1 MHTPAVHH
9 SPSTAPLSARTGGL
23 RVSPWTAELIASL
36 DWLRLSELLRAVAVN
51 AGCQLGPS
59 RVESDGMVQF
69 AMLEQPSSG
78 LPLRNLV
85 RLLSWNGS
93 CATPAVVQAM
103 VTQLSRVREPTR
115 GVIVAVGGASTTAR
129 LVAQQH
135 HIELID
141 AERLAET
148 LRSLQAEKSDFYYSL
163 TTVGEYS
170 RPTCPV
176 CLRKLHRV
184 LQPSAQHGGHL
195 PRELVFQSS
204 SLVSDMVVCDRL
216 EVMRDCEVAFLKE
229 VRAKMMIIRGHAS
242 GNFICDG
249 PLILDPGATL
259 SGTVAARSV
268 RVHAGGELLGQ
279 ARILEG
285 SAESLMEPEA
295 SWFWRCESTAAA
307 CQKVIFD
314 PHHPG

>member
-1 MHTPAVHH
+1 M
-9 SPSTAPLSARTGGL
+9 RTGGL

-59 RVESDGMVQF
+59 RVEADGMVQF
-69 AMLEQPSSG
+69 AMLEQPTSG
-78 LPLRNLV
+78 LPQRTLV
-85 RLLSWNGS
+85 RMLSWNGS
-93 CATPAVVQAM
+93 GATPATVHAM
-103 VTQLSRVREPTR
+103 AAQLGRVREPTR
-115 GVIVAVGGASTTAR
+115 GVLVAVGGASTTAR
-129 LVAQQH
+129 VLAQQH

-148 LRSLQAEKSDFYYSL
+148 LRCLQAEKSDFYYSL
-163 TTVGEYS
+163 TTVGEYA
-170 RPTCPV
+170 RPTCPI

-184 LQPSAQHGGHL
+184 LQPTGPQAGHL

-204 SLVSDMVVCDRL
+204 SLVSDLVVCDRL
-216 EVMRDCEVAFLKE
+216 EIMRDCEVAFLKE

-259 SGTVAARSV
+259 SGSVAARSM
-268 RVHAGGELLGQ
+268 RVHSGGEMLGQ

-285 SAESLMEPEA
+285 SAESLMAPEA
-295 SWFWRCESTAAA
+295 TWFWRCQSTAAA

-314 PHHPG
+314 LHHPL